1 MSPTTDKLTGDGN
14 PGGGWD
20 EPQLPEGA
28 GTTQPPS
35 QANHPLRPSMSL
47 ARRKIELASPNPLSA
62 FTPCLGSPISYN

>member
-35 QANHPLRPSMSL
+35 QAFM
-47 ARRKIELASPNPLSA
+47 EASEALKR
-62 FTPCLGSPISYN
+62 TG